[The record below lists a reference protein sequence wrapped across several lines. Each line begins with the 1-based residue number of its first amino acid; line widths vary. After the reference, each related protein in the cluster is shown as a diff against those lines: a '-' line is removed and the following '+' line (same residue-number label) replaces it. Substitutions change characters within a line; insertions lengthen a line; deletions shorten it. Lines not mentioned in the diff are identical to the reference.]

1 MVDPL
6 CGCFSYF
13 SSRLRF
19 YSLNNNIVKY
29 NKWGFSF
36 GQPENLYINLDQIE
50 RSVCNVDMV
59 YNSPTGQEDQFS
71 FDSFDWCRQIKDI
84 CVYKFKN
91 HWLIK
96 WNFKYEK
103 SPSPN
108 REIWRKKSAVQIP
121 FFGRENFPDFKR
133 LVPWTGSYEL
143 AARGL
148 SKVKYTL
155 LVGLK
160 DWELFKGGKIP
171 NHDRIVRKSMRANE
185 LIRILREPQHTHL
198 RSSLQT
204 IHIFPYQ
211 RVPDLNRLILVP
223 SSAYQNSSLM
233 RRSSQCLHSW
243 FMLLKNSALSVHLN
257 RVNTYQI
264 VISSRS

>member
-143 AARGL
+143 AARRL

-160 DWELFKGGKIP
+160 DWELFKGGNSQIMIELSENP
-171 NHDRIVRKSMRANE
+171 WELMNSFVFFENPSTHTYEVVYRQSTFFPISAFQIWIV
-185 LIRILREPQHTHL
+185 
-198 RSSLQT
+198 
-204 IHIFPYQ
+204 
-211 RVPDLNRLILVP
+211 
-223 SSAYQNSSLM
+223 
-233 RRSSQCLHSW
+233 
-243 FMLLKNSALSVHLN
+243 LS
-257 RVNTYQI
+257 
-264 VISSRS
+264 